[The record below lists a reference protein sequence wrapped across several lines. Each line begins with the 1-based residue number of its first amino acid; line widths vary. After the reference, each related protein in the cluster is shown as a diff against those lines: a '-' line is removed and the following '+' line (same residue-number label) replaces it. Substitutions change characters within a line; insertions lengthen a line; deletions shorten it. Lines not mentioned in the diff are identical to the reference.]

1 MKTPRTRGRVAM
13 GTTSGTCSVCNT
25 VETTDGNICKD
36 CTDRINSICANKNA
50 DYDKLLADGIR
61 IGRAKD
67 RGVSVTKAVE
77 RLCKSCK
84 QSKQTCQDLRKAN
97 RSLKDRDRYS
107 KRSLEVKQRNGFKSK
122 IDKYTQTRGLG
133 F

>member
-13 GTTSGTCSVCNT
+13 GTTSGTCSVCKT
-25 VETTDGNICKD
+25 VDTIDGNICKD

-84 QSKQTCQDLRKAN
+84 QSK
-97 RSLKDRDRYS
+97 
-107 KRSLEVKQRNGFKSK
+107 
-122 IDKYTQTRGLG
+122 
-133 F
+133 

>member
-1 MKTPRTRGRVAM
+1 MKTPRTRGRAAT

-61 IGRAKD
+61 IGRAVN
-67 RGVSVTKAVE
+67 RSVSVKKAVE
-77 RLCKSCK
+77 RLCNRCK
-84 QSKQTCQDLRKAN
+84 
-97 RSLKDRDRYS
+97 RY
-107 KRSLEVKQRNGFKSK
+107 K
-122 IDKYTQTRGLG
+122 
-133 F
+133 